1 MSKLMYLV
9 LFTIVIGITSASTPI
24 YLAPYLQPNDEVD
37 SNTFLNPPSG
47 SRICARNCTPD
58 EAPKICYYKWTLE
71 NYVTLG
77 KACGDCPNNATHCYQ
92 KECIPADG
100 FERGVLSV
108 NRKIPGPSIQVC
120 LGDRVIV
127 DVTNKLSGRSTTIHW
142 HGVFQQGSQY
152 MDGVPMLTQCAI
164 LEGDTFRYDFV
175 ASNEGTHYWHSHD
188 GMQKLDGLQ
197 GRLVVRVV
205 HQYDENGAM
214 YDYDLPEHVI
224 IMQDWMDD
232 TADNH
237 FPGLTGVDKGQYPK
251 AILLTGIGNT
261 VVNNARTTTPYPR
274 INVEYGN
281 RYRMR
286 IVGATCTT
294 CPVEFAVQGHR
305 ILVIAADGN
314 AITPIRVTSIV
325 FYSGERYDIVLEA
338 SQQAGGPYWIHVK
351 SLSGCAAEEIYQLGV
366 LQYVNETG
374 DNNAIPAEPPGY
386 DGLQFENP
394 RVMNPE
400 NGTGGVSVASLVNPL
415 PVPKYIKTQ
424 KADLNILLSYGN
436 HVFDPSTFYNFY
448 ERYYVVNGKTLM
460 SHTVNNISFVSP
472 PAPPLSQPA
481 DVPAELLCPFGT
493 DGMPTCPS
501 GGSYCECVQVI
512 DIPLGSVVQI
522 LLDDKNPGEDISHPF
537 HLHGYAFYV
546 MAEGQY
552 TNGLTV
558 QDVYANMTSQVL
570 MQSSAPI
577 QKDTLAVPS
586 NGYAIIKF
594 RADNPGYWFYH
605 CHFMYHIATGMG
617 VVFKVGQAA
626 DLPPVPTGFPKCGD
640 FTPQVYQ

>member
-1 MSKLMYLV
+1 M
-9 LFTIVIGITSASTPI
+9 
-24 YLAPYLQPNDEVD
+24 
-37 SNTFLNPPSG
+37 
-47 SRICARNCTPD
+47 RC
-58 EAPKICYYKWTLE
+58 
-71 NYVTLG
+71 
-77 KACGDCPNNATHCYQ
+77 
-92 KECIPADG
+92 
-100 FERGVLSV
+100 
-108 NRKIPGPSIQVC
+108 C
-120 LGDRVIV
+120 L
-127 DVTNKLSGRSTTIHW
+127 
-142 HGVFQQGSQY
+142 
-152 MDGVPMLTQCAI
+152 
-164 LEGDTFRYDFV
+164 
-175 ASNEGTHYWHSHD
+175 

-197 GRLVVRVV
+197 GRLVVRIVQ
-205 HQYDENGAM
+205 QYDENGAM
-214 YDYDLPEHVI
+214 YDYDLPEHVVI
-224 IMQDWMDD
+224 IQDWMDD

-237 FPGLTGVDKGQYPK
+237 FPGLTGVDKGQNPK

-261 VVNNARTTTPYPR
+261 VAK
-274 INVEYGN
+274 
-281 RYRMR
+281 
-286 IVGATCTT
+286 
-294 CPVEFAVQGHR
+294 
-305 ILVIAADGN
+305 
-314 AITPIRVTSIV
+314 VT
-325 FYSGERYDIVLEA
+325 FSGERYDIVLEA
-338 SQQAGGPYWIHVK
+338 LQQAGGSYWIHVK
-351 SLSGCAAEEIYQLGV
+351 SLSGCAAEEVYQLGYCSMSPNPGTITQYPLILQDTTAYTSTTQGSYEWDLGSLFGTLISLNLCMSRHPFQLNCV
-366 LQYVNETG
+366 L
-374 DNNAIPAEPPGY
+374 
-386 DGLQFENP
+386 
-394 RVMNPE
+394 NPE
-400 NGTGGVSVASLVNPL
+400 NGTGGVSVASLINPL

-558 QDVYANMTSQVL
+558 QDVYKNMTSQVL
-570 MQSSAPI
+570 MQSTAPI

-640 FTPQVYQ
+640 FRPQVYQ